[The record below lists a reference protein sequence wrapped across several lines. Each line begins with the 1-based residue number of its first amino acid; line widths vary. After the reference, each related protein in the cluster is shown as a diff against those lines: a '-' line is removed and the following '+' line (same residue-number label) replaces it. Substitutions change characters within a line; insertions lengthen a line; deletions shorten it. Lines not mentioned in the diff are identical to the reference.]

1 VERARQEALAYTDEE
16 LELGMRTMAVPVRDP
31 HGRTHAAMTVSAF
44 SARISLDDMR
54 GQFAPVLRSH
64 AERLGRML

>member
-1 VERARQEALAYTDEE
+1 
-16 LELGMRTMAVPVRDP
+16 MRTMAVPVRDP